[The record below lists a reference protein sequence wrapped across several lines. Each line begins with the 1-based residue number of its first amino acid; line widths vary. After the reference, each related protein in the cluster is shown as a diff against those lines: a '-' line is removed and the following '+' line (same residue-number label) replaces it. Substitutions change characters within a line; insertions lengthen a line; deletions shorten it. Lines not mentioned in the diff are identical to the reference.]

1 MFPSLG
7 VCSKCSDISYML
19 NTSCTPHSSDLN
31 NETGCDINLP
41 NNFALGGPTGLRTHL
56 FAASTDYSPLI
67 YGNYTEP
74 LAVIQTIASY
84 DTIFVTTNTTIYSW
98 ECVLTPCVLVY
109 DDSSVFT
116 SPQNSVSGFN
126 AVPYSETVVSTQDNY
141 TFGSTPPWNGPRIQH
156 KNDSSQATITYQIS
170 QPAYLALKNYLGS
183 LFNGYVTTDGNS
195 MSYTS
200 DNKTPPV
207 QANPADAMQALHTDI
222 INCYDV
228 FANTITDP
236 AVCSIQSAAQA
247 MTVTIRN
254 NYFNITNFTTH
265 FIVGVTI
272 STMPIVDVSWP
283 WMIPVCGLWVL
294 GAILSLGTVC
304 KARHRNMSTL
314 PLNPLTLVF
323 LNVEHE
329 GPEPEWWRSQETQRE
344 LAERTQ
350 VRLRVH
356 DRRVSL
362 APASG
367 SGDGASRRGS

>member
-1 MFPSLG
+1 
-7 VCSKCSDISYML
+7 
-19 NTSCTPHSSDLN
+19 
-31 NETGCDINLP
+31 
-41 NNFALGGPTGLRTHL
+41 
-56 FAASTDYSPLI
+56 
-67 YGNYTEP
+67 
-74 LAVIQTIASY
+74 
-84 DTIFVTTNTTIYSW
+84 
-98 ECVLTPCVLVY
+98 
-109 DDSSVFT
+109 
-116 SPQNSVSGFN
+116 
-126 AVPYSETVVSTQDNY
+126 
-141 TFGSTPPWNGPRIQH
+141 
-156 KNDSSQATITYQIS
+156 
-170 QPAYLALKNYLGS
+170 
-183 LFNGYVTTDGNS
+183 
-195 MSYTS
+195 
-200 DNKTPPV
+200 
-207 QANPADAMQALHTDI
+207 
-222 INCYDV
+222 
-228 FANTITDP
+228 
-236 AVCSIQSAAQA
+236 